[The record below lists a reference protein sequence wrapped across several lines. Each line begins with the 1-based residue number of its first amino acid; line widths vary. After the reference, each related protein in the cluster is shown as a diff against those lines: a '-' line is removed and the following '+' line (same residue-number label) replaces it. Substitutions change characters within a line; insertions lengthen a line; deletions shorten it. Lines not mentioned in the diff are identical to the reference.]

1 MNGATEEIL
10 DLLFHTRKVQ
20 TTDGFRLTIK
30 KQSEHE
36 IRYIEVFVW
45 EPGMPNEDDFVTA
58 TLIEGDFDMVS
69 VTKAVKSVPVSSVV
83 ASFNVI
89 EESSY
94 GNTSQRPLTELI
106 QKASAICLHE
116 FWTQNISW
124 TLLHGIVPDKIPQ
137 SWLSLEHITL
147 ELTTDT
153 LEDQSRYREVLQNG
167 SLRRFLDQL
176 QMLQHLGLIF
186 YSELPENDMIW
197 SHAPF
202 EHVVD
207 TVTKWPRL
215 KSLQLDGVDSTAQ
228 ELLYF
233 LESHSLTLK
242 ALTLRNYRLLSGS
255 WMQALPELRESLS
268 LARAE
273 VAGAIEAKNELW
285 LVKIPE
291 FDENCFL
298 AEDMG
303 YWLTHRKAELDCPLT
318 EWNMVKSGSPQEE
331 DWE

>member
-10 DLLFHTRKVQ
+10 DILFHTRKVQ

-30 KQSEHE
+30 
-36 IRYIEVFVW
+36 
-45 EPGMPNEDDFVTA
+45 
-58 TLIEGDFDMVS
+58 
-69 VTKAVKSVPVSSVV
+69 AVKSVPVSSVV
-83 ASFNVI
+83 ASFNII

-94 GNTSQRPLTELI
+94 GITSQRPLTELI
-106 QKASAICLHE
+106 QGASGICLHE

-124 TLLHGIVPDKIPQ
+124 RLLHGTIPDKIPQ
-137 SWLSLEHITL
+137 AWLSLIHITL

-153 LEDQSRYREVLQNG
+153 LEDQSRYREVLING
-167 SLRRFLDQL
+167 SLRRFLDRL
-176 QMLQHLGLIF
+176 RMLQHLGLIF
-186 YSELPENDMIW
+186 YSELPENDIIW

-242 ALTLRNYRLLSGS
+242 ALTLRNYFLLSGS
-255 WMQALPELRESLS
+255 WMQALPELREFLS

-273 VAGAIEAKNELW
+273 VAGAIEANNELW

-298 AEDMG
+298 AEDLG
-303 YWLTHRKAELDCPLT
+303 YWLTHPKTKLDCPLT
-318 EWNMVKSGSPQEE
+318 KRNMVKSSSPQEE